1 MVMRQSSLTMVRVP
15 YQFPRPARFA
25 LVRDI
30 SSANLFYTG
39 SSSVRAGWSFEST
52 PRLAVPPIMAKY
64 RDRKLGKTFSFAGWD
79 SYSDTTARS
88 HIRNAFEQ
96 GTGIVANWD
105 VMEHVLD
112 YIFLKL
118 GMNGVDGNIDKPIV
132 MTEAVA
138 NLPYSRKCESI
149 FPDAMTRPTG
159 LEC

>member
-1 MVMRQSSLTMVRVP
+1 MSFCFS
-15 YQFPRPARFA
+15 
-25 LVRDI
+25 
-30 SSANLFYTG
+30 TG
-39 SSSVRAGWSFEST
+39 SSSVRAGWSFESA

-112 YIFLKL
+112 YVFLKL

-138 NLPYSRKCESI
+138 NLPYSRKCES
-149 FPDAMTRPTG
+149 FSSDAMKRRTG